1 MTLEESLKKIESLER
16 RLKREKLSRLAAES
30 ILEEKSKEVYLTN
43 QNLTIAITELGKLS
57 VAVEQSPIVVM
68 IMDINGIVEYVNHS
82 FTEMTGYSKQQAIG
96 QDVRSLEIIVDD
108 PPDDGVRYVF
118 RHKKL
123 WKGEMTGASQDELP
137 YKLKTS
143 ISPILN
149 EQGCVTHFQF
159 NCEDIT
165 VQKENEAR
173 IYDLAHRDSLTD
185 LYNRLSINA
194 ILDESINAA
203 IKTESIMSVMF
214 IDMDR
219 FKQIN
224 DTHGHRSGDVVLQ
237 EVAFRLRKIFRR
249 KTDYIARIGGD
260 EFLIVLSD
268 VKDIFFITSTA
279 NALVEKLSKP
289 YFNGSQELSSS
300 PSIGI
305 SLYPNDGQTP
315 EELIK
320 NADAAMYHAKE
331 SGRSQYCFFSTRL
344 HRLVEDK
351 NAIEL
356 ALRRAL
362 KSNEFDLYFQ
372 PQIYLGEQK
381 VFAFEALIRCRND
394 TLASVPPSSFIAIAE
409 KRGLIYPIGLWV
421 IERAFQQLS
430 DWANVTEVP
439 IKIAI
444 NLSAKQIED
453 VRFLADLGMLINKY
467 AIEPC
472 MIEFE
477 ITETVAMANPELSVT
492 ILGKIRD
499 LGFTLAIDDFG
510 TGYSSLAYLKNLPV
524 QTIKIDKSL
533 VKNLDVDINNA
544 KICRAAISLS
554 HELGFRVVAEGVE
567 SKGEAKFLA
576 GINCDI
582 LQGFYYCHPLPA
594 DEALSFIQNYQI
606 HEV

>member
-279 NALVEKLSKP
+279 NALVEELSKP

-331 SGRSQYCFFSTRL
+331 SGRSQYCFFST
-344 HRLVEDK
+344 
-351 NAIEL
+351 
-356 ALRRAL
+356 
-362 KSNEFDLYFQ
+362 S
-372 PQIYLGEQK
+372 
-381 VFAFEALIRCRND
+381 
-394 TLASVPPSSFIAIAE
+394 
-409 KRGLIYPIGLWV
+409 
-421 IERAFQQLS
+421 
-430 DWANVTEVP
+430 
-439 IKIAI
+439 
-444 NLSAKQIED
+444 
-453 VRFLADLGMLINKY
+453 Y
-467 AIEPC
+467 AIFYQLLYIIGC
-472 MIEFE
+472 
-477 ITETVAMANPELSVT
+477 LYS
-492 ILGKIRD
+492 
-499 LGFTLAIDDFG
+499 AI
-510 TGYSSLAYLKNLPV
+510 YHQEN
-524 QTIKIDKSL
+524 
-533 VKNLDVDINNA
+533 
-544 KICRAAISLS
+544 
-554 HELGFRVVAEGVE
+554 FR
-567 SKGEAKFLA
+567 KL
-576 GINCDI
+576 I
-582 LQGFYYCHPLPA
+582 
-594 DEALSFIQNYQI
+594 
-606 HEV
+606 